1 MQASIREAMSKKI
14 QNNYEYAFAKKISA
28 AVKEKA
34 KLEDMTEEELKA
46 YEEWEKSRLQS
57 ISNQIVQCL
66 NGFVDK

>member
-28 AVKEKA
+28 AVKDKA

-46 YEEWEKSRLQS
+46 YEEWEKSRL
-57 ISNQIVQCL
+57 
-66 NGFVDK
+66 